1 MQLVARKS
9 SSASDSLGTLILAVL
24 ENETAH
30 GYAIAAKIR
39 ALSDHKFTAGE
50 GTLYPALRKLEA
62 EKYIQ
67 SEWIISPSGPAKREY
82 SITEQGRKELEAR
95 RQAWQTYR
103 DSFDKIITRNPLHE
117 Q

>member
-1 MQLVARKS
+1 MNAVARKS

-30 GYAIAAKIR
+30 GYAIATKIR

-62 EKYIQ
+62 EQHIR

-82 SITEQGRKELEAR
+82 SITDQGRKELEQR
-95 RQAWQTYR
+95 RQEWQTYR
-103 DSFDKIITRNPLHE
+103 DSVDLILSRNPINE